1 MRFWISQLRTLF
13 DLNKPVIPMEVYD
26 SHGSITGNVDKVFSK
41 WKDDFAFL
49 FKDKNGFDDE
59 FLASVKV

>member
-1 MRFWISQLRTLF
+1 
-13 DLNKPVIPMEVYD
+13 MEVYD
-26 SHGSITGNVDKVFSK
+26 SHGSITGNVDKVLSK